1 MRSLLLITSLILVG
15 CGATPYQ
22 DDYTKHVNLLE
33 NSYFTDSNYKFSFS
47 EENQSVDLRGVY
59 SQDDTAYST
68 PIMYQGG
75 AGLAGAVAQLAT
87 HGTIINS
94 MRDSKLA
101 AEQVQAN
108 QIIQPLINITQD
120 IRLSDLVGE
129 HHPHLV
135 NFNEASTDT
144 IIIKPIFFS
153 NSEMTELSIKSIV
166 WIPLAKEQQKRKK
179 KFKYKNMIQVYSPKM
194 SETDH
199 KKLLNGDTEVVKQ
212 ILSSLLN
219 TTLHIAED
227 ALKGQYAKVTS
238 PAETF
243 LIENESENQVIRGY
257 VVADKCNYQV
267 IRDLRLW
274 LFARPKN
281 DGTSLVDSDTQ
292 AQCDSVW

>member
-108 QIIQPLINITQD
+108 QIIQPLINIAQE
-120 IRLSDLVGE
+120 IPLNDLVGE

-166 WIPLAKEQQKRKK
+166 WIPLAKEQKKRKK